1 MSGDCG
7 AVGLWSMKGM
17 DAETRTCRDPPP
29 PLDVAGETGEMI
41 DVEVPTV
48 ATPLVRDALYSE
60 TSKTQNVLHHQLTPF
75 DHGKVFATDTPLF
88 CQQQLRFAIEGIFDL
103 TSEYRWSG

>member
-17 DAETRTCRDPPP
+17 DAETRTCREPPP

-60 TSKTQNVLHHQLTPF
+60 TSQTKNMFYIISLNHLTIEKFLLLTLDCVLQLKGF
-75 DHGKVFATDTPLF
+75 L
-88 CQQQLRFAIEGIFDL
+88 
-103 TSEYRWSG
+103 S

>member
-17 DAETRTCRDPPP
+17 DAETRTCREPPP

-41 DVEVPTV
+41 DVEVPT
-48 ATPLVRDALYSE
+48 
-60 TSKTQNVLHHQLTPF
+60 F
-75 DHGKVFATDTPLF
+75 VFLEEPSLAEWTKWHTF
-88 CQQQLRFAIEGIFDL
+88 SRN
-103 TSEYRWSG
+103 

>member
-17 DAETRTCRDPPP
+17 DAETRTCREPPP

-60 TSKTQNVLHHQLTPF
+60 TSRTKKCSTSSGYTIWPR
-75 DHGKVFATDTPLF
+75 KSF
-88 CQQQLRFAIEGIFDL
+88 C
-103 TSEYRWSG
+103 Y

>member
-17 DAETRTCRDPPP
+17 DAETRTCREPPP

-60 TSKTQNVLHHQLTPF
+60 TSQTKNMFYIISLHHLTKEKFLLLTLLFSANNYCVLQLKGF
-75 DHGKVFATDTPLF
+75 L
-88 CQQQLRFAIEGIFDL
+88 I
-103 TSEYRWSG
+103 